1 MKTTGL
7 SNTVLAILLAGFTPA
22 MAKPNFTGEWKMVPS
37 KSDYGAMD
45 APASSTRK
53 IDHQEPNIHMVA
65 TQKGARGELT
75 QDFKYATDGKEY
87 VNTSRL
93 GEARSVLKW
102 DGDTLVVSTKR
113 TVMGRD
119 IQVVDRWSLSPDGK
133 TMTVEGKITGGMGE
147 NEYKVILEKQ

>member
-1 MKTTGL
+1 MRTIILLCTF
-7 SNTVLAILLAGFTPA
+7 LAISLAGFAPA
-22 MAKPNFTGEWKMVPS
+22 AEKPNFTGDWKMVPS

-45 APASSTRK
+45 APSSATRK

-65 TQKGARGELT
+65 TQKGSRGELT

-102 DGDTLVVSTKR
+102 DGDTLVVTTRR

-119 IQVVDRWSLSPDGK
+119 LLVVDRWSLSADGK
-133 TMTVEGKITGGMGE
+133 TMTVSGKITGGMGE
-147 NEYKVILEKQ
+147 NEYTVTLEKQ